1 VRAIL
6 ANDRSKTVSEFTEAV
21 TLAVKNLE
29 KAEQAWQKS
38 KDRLATV
45 RGHNGQSGYS
55 VSVNGV
61 TVAVSA
67 CDSRTYQ
74 GTLIRGREMI
84 HLGALKAL
92 GAELQTAEERVRDCR
107 NALRALIA

>member
-1 VRAIL
+1 MGKYLDGVRMA
-6 ANDRSKTVSEFTEAV
+6 ADA
-21 TLAVKNLE
+21 LE
-29 KAEQAWQKS
+29 KAEAAYAIA

-45 RGHNGQSGYS
+45 RNHNGQGGYS
-55 VSVNGV
+55 VTVNGV
-61 TVAVSA
+61 TVAVSE

-92 GAELQTAEERVRDCR
+92 GAQLDVCANRVK
-107 NALRALIA
+107 AARANLLAAVN

>member
-1 VRAIL
+1 MEQVM
-6 ANDRSKTVSEFTEAV
+6 SKFTEAV
-21 TLAVKNLE
+21 TEAIKALELAE
-29 KAEQAWQKS
+29 KSHQIASE
-38 KDRLATV
+38 RLATV
-45 RGHNGQSGYS
+45 RGHGGQSGYS

-61 TVAVSA
+61 TVAVSV

-92 GAELQTAEERVRDCR
+92 GAELQTAADRVKASRAHLAAVV
-107 NALRALIA
+107 NA

>member
-1 VRAIL
+1 M
-6 ANDRSKTVSEFTEAV
+6 SKYTDE
-21 TLAVKNLE
+21 VK
-29 KAEQAWQKS
+29 KAADGLEQAENFLS
-38 KDRLATV
+38 SARGRLNTV

-61 TVAVSA
+61 TVAVSRM
-67 CDSRTYQ
+67 DSRTYQ

-92 GAELQTAEERVRDCR
+92 GAEVQEAEESVMKWRDHLK
-107 NALRALIA
+107 AVTMGAAQ

>member
-1 VRAIL
+1 M
-6 ANDRSKTVSEFTEAV
+6 SEFTETV
-21 TLAVKNLE
+21 TRAIKKLE
-29 KAEQAWQKS
+29 AAEEAWKKAN
-38 KDRLATV
+38 DRLAIV

-61 TVAVSA
+61 TVAVST

-92 GAELQTAEERVRDCR
+92 GAELKTAEDRVRDCR
-107 NALRALIA
+107 AELRALIA

>member
-1 VRAIL
+1 M
-6 ANDRSKTVSEFTEAV
+6 SEFTEAIKA
-21 TLAVKNLE
+21 AVMKLE
-29 KAEQAWQKS
+29 AAESAHKQAA
-38 KDRLATV
+38 DRLATV

-55 VSVNGV
+55 VTVNGV
-61 TVAVSA
+61 TVAVST

-92 GAELQTAEERVRDCR
+92 GAELQTAADRVRDCR
-107 NALRALIA
+107 ADLASVVHA

>member
-1 VRAIL
+1 M
-6 ANDRSKTVSEFTEAV
+6 SKFTEAV
-21 TLAVKNLE
+21 TEAVKALE
-29 KAEQAWQKS
+29 SAEKS
-38 KDRLATV
+38 YQVASDRLATV
-45 RGHNGQSGYS
+45 RGHAGQSGYS

-61 TVAVSA
+61 TVAVSV

-92 GAELQTAEERVRDCR
+92 GAELQIAADRVRIS
-107 NALRALIA
+107 RANLASVVNS

>member
-1 VRAIL
+1 M
-6 ANDRSKTVSEFTEAV
+6 SKFTEAV
-21 TLAVKNLE
+21 TISIKNLE
-29 KAEQAWQKS
+29 TAEQAWQKA

-45 RGHNGQSGYS
+45 RGHGGQSGYS

-61 TVAVSA
+61 TVAVST

-92 GAELQTAEERVRDCR
+92 GAELQTAEDRVLDCR
-107 NALRALIA
+107 AALRALIA

>member
-1 VRAIL
+1 M
-6 ANDRSKTVSEFTEAV
+6 STYTEAV
-21 TLAVKNLE
+21 TEAVKALE
-29 KAEQAWQKS
+29 SAEKS
-38 KDRLATV
+38 YLIAQDRLATV
-45 RGHNGQSGYS
+45 RGHAGQNGYS

-61 TVAVSA
+61 TVAVSI

-92 GAELQTAEERVRDCR
+92 GAELQTAADRVRACR
-107 NALRALIA
+107 AHLAAIVTA

>member
-1 VRAIL
+1 M
-6 ANDRSKTVSEFTEAV
+6 SEFTEAV
-21 TLAVKNLE
+21 TLAIKHLE
-29 KAEQAWQKS
+29 TAEQGWQKA

-61 TVAVSA
+61 TVAVSTY
-67 CDSRTYQ
+67 DSRTYQ

-92 GAELQTAEERVRDCR
+92 GAELQTAEDRVRDCR
-107 NALRALIA
+107 AALRALIA

>member
-1 VRAIL
+1 M
-6 ANDRSKTVSEFTEAV
+6 SKRIDQIKAAADTLDKSEQA
-21 TLAVKNLE
+21 LAV
-29 KAEQAWQKS
+29 AI
-38 KDRLATV
+38 DRLATV
-45 RGHNGQSGYS
+45 RGHGGQRGYS

-61 TVAVSA
+61 TVAVSV

-92 GAELQTAEERVRDCR
+92 GAEVDKA
-107 NALRALIA
+107 RASLKVARENLAAVLDGLLGPDQA